1 MSNLPD
7 VEGLALFA
15 RVAELGSFSAA
26 AADAGLS
33 KATVSKV
40 IARLEAR
47 LGASLFHRTS
57 RRLSL
62 TETGRVLAVRA
73 AAILAEGEAAEA
85 EAAATSATPRGRVRL
100 AAPMSF
106 GLGHLAPALPDFLA
120 LYPEIV
126 VDLHLDDA
134 IVDLVAGG
142 FDAALRIGALQD
154 SSLRSRRLAPV
165 PRAIVAAPAYLARAG
180 SPARPRELK
189 DHACLCYAYLPSG
202 ADWRFLG
209 PDGAEESVRVSGPL
223 RANNA
228 DALVPALVAGLG
240 IAVQPEFMIA
250 EELASGAVV
259 RILPGWAP
267 PPISLHLVS
276 PPSTPRP
283 AKVAALLDFLAA
295 RFG

>member
-15 RVAELGSFSAA
+15 RVAELGSFSGA

-40 IARLEAR
+40 ISRLEAR

-106 GLGHLAPALPDFLA
+106 GLGHVAPALPDFLA

-134 IVDLVAGG
+134 VVDLVAGG
-142 FDAALRIGALQD
+142 FDAALRIGALAD
-154 SSLRSRRLAPV
+154 SSLRSRRLGPV
-165 PRAIVAAPAYLARAG
+165 PRAIVAAPAYLTRAG
-180 SPARPRELK
+180 TPTRPRELK
-189 DHACLCYAYLPSG
+189 AHACLCYAYLPSG
-202 ADWRFLG
+202 ADWRFV
-209 PDGAEESVRVSGPL
+209 GAGGGEESVRVSGPL

-250 EELASGAVV
+250 DELASGTVV
-259 RILPGWAP
+259 RIMPGWAP
-267 PPISLHLVS
+267 PPISLHLVT